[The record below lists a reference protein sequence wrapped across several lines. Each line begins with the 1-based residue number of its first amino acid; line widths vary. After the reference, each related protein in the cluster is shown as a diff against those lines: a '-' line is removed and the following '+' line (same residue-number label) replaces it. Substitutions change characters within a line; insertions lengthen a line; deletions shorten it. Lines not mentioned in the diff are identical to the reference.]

1 MQFLTK
7 EQYIQPKL
15 SASRKL
21 WTTAVLIDNF
31 LLISWLDSNIGIKFQ
46 IIKLLMPR
54 FTPNPM
60 GSSSKTE
67 QDQYRLFCSWA
78 KQTKQKNWSC
88 RLFVKRFNAEK
99 FVKVFLGWPAL
110 NLVVLEI
117 PYSS

>member
-1 MQFLTK
+1 
-7 EQYIQPKL
+7 
-15 SASRKL
+15 
-21 WTTAVLIDNF
+21 
-31 LLISWLDSNIGIKFQ
+31 
-46 IIKLLMPR
+46 MPR

-67 QDQYRLFCSWA
+67 QDQYRLFLFRGWTNEA
-78 KQTKQKNWSC
+78 KKWSF